1 MLLKTYF
8 VEDNATIRENL
19 IATLEELTCVNSV
32 GTSESENEGV
42 AWLTD
47 RYNTWDLAIVDLFLK
62 QGSGMGVLFA
72 CKDRLATQKVVVL
85 TNYATTDVRKRCQ
98 QLGADAVFDKSTEI
112 EALMDFCVKQST
124 TLG

>member
-124 TLG
+124 PLG